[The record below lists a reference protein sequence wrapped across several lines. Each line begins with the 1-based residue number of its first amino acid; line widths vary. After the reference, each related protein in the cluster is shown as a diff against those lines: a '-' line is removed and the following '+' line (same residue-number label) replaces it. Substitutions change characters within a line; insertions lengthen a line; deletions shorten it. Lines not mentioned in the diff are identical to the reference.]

1 MTRLI
6 SFDIGIR
13 NLAYCIFD
21 ISQCSIVDWNVID
34 ISLKADAESSTVSR
48 KCNCLLQQ
56 KQKKTKKPEEAKV
69 CGKNAKYT
77 LGEMFYCE
85 KHAKGLLIP
94 TKEFEKSAIKKLS
107 VDSLIGFQK
116 KHGMDILATKENR
129 ADKIER
135 ILKWIEEHV
144 LQKIVEVKRE
154 SSPDFVQIGKNMVHH
169 LAKLDLEN
177 MEYVI
182 IENQISP
189 IANKMK
195 TVQGMLAQIFILQ
208 NVPTIEFISSSNKL
222 RDYLGETGETE
233 QKNGKTKG
241 KKKEQEEKDKK
252 GKKEEKERKKQ
263 GKKGKKEENGE
274 NGDNGENTGIANPNY
289 KQHKKDGIAYCL
301 QWLKDDRFSQWK
313 SFFEQ
318 YPIKQD
324 DLADSFLQ
332 GIWYFRKKL
341 RILE

>member
-34 ISLKADAESSTVSR
+34 ISLKADATPLVSP
-48 KCNCLLQQ
+48 KCNCHLQQ
-56 KQKKTKKPEEAKV
+56 KQKKTKKTEEVKV

-85 KHAKGLLIP
+85 KHAKGLLLP

-107 VDSLIGFQK
+107 VDSLVEFQK

-154 SSPDFVQIGKNMVHH
+154 SSPDFVQIGRNMVHH
-169 LAKLDLEN
+169 LAKLNLEN

-222 RDYLGETGETE
+222 RDYLGETGEKE
-233 QKNGKTKG
+233 QKK
-241 KKKEQEEKDKK
+241 
-252 GKKEEKERKKQ
+252 
-263 GKKGKKEENGE
+263 GKKGKK
-274 NGDNGENTGIANPNY
+274 
-289 KQHKKDGIAYCL
+289 
-301 QWLKDDRFSQWK
+301 
-313 SFFEQ
+313 
-318 YPIKQD
+318 
-324 DLADSFLQ
+324 
-332 GIWYFRKKL
+332 
-341 RILE
+341 

>member
-1 MTRLI
+1 MSRLI

-21 ISQCSIVDWNVID
+21 VSQCSIIDWNVID
-34 ISLKADAESSTVSR
+34 ISLKADADSTPLVSK
-48 KCNCLLQQ
+48 KCNCFLQQ
-56 KQKKTKKPEEAKV
+56 KEKTKTKTKNAIPITEESKV

-85 KHAKGLLIP
+85 KHTKGLLLP

-107 VDSLIGFQK
+107 VDSLIEFQK
-116 KHGMDILATKENR
+116 KHGIDILATKENR
-129 ADKIER
+129 ADRMER

-144 LQKIVEVKRE
+144 LQKVVEAKQE
-154 SSPDFVQIGKNMVHH
+154 SSSTDFVQIGRNLVHH

-222 RDYLGETGETE
+222 RDYLGEGKGGEKE
-233 QKNGKTKG
+233 TKKG
-241 KKKEQEEKDKK
+241 GVKKVKKEKSGEQETNDV
-252 GKKEEKERKKQ
+252 
-263 GKKGKKEENGE
+263 ENL
-274 NGDNGENTGIANPNY
+274 NGLVNPNY

-313 SFFEQ
+313 PFFEQ
-318 YPIKQD
+318 YPRKQD
-324 DLADSFLQ
+324 DLADAFLQ